1 MNSSEVH
8 RQIVALVNHHSP
20 IVRKIGLS
28 DVMASNY
35 DITEKDGLI
44 LACVK
49 SVKLSWYQTEL
60 SHLVVHPEHRR
71 RGHGRALL
79 RRVCEKVRQSQG
91 RLIQVTIRRDNR
103 PCMSLFETE
112 GFRLVNTIIG
122 LSGTPVG
129 IWQRVLSDRTYSAFY
144 QDDHS
149 AIVYRRRSN
158 DGTLDKL
165 PQDAEPAEDPRST
178 YYRTDGGDRFEFA
191 LFRTRLGQLI
201 VVQKD

>member
-1 MNSSEVH
+1 MNVSDIH
-8 RQIVALVNHHSP
+8 QQIVDLVNTHSP

-28 DVMASNY
+28 EVESNNY
-35 DITEKDGLI
+35 DWTEKDGI
-44 LACVK
+44 IVACVK
-49 SVKLSWYQTEL
+49 TARLSWYQTEL
-60 SHLVVHPEHRR
+60 SHFVVRPDYRR
-71 RGHGRALL
+71 RGMGRDLL
-79 RRVCEKVRQSQG
+79 RRVCEKVRPKA
-91 RLIQVTIRRDNR
+91 RIIQVTIRRDNR
-103 PCMSLFETE
+103 PCMALFETE
-112 GFRLVNTIIG
+112 GFRHVNTITG

-129 IWQRVLSDRTYSAFY
+129 IWQKVLATETYSAFY

-149 AIVYRRRSN
+149 CIVYRRRAN